1 MTNQFA
7 ATGMPGRHEQLL
19 TTLEGLLAIRAAE
32 AKSTLTQAADLVAET
47 LDAEKI
53 DIFLNDPAVDTLV
66 AVGVSDTPM
75 GRRQIELGLNRL
87 PISNGGRAAEVFQR
101 GDGYFNGHVDED
113 PEELHGIKHAL
124 GVRSAL
130 MVPLDVDGVRRG
142 VVQATSAQPD
152 RFSADDL
159 PFLAAVARWVSLV
172 LHQAEMVERL
182 TQAAAEEAR
191 RTTANELITMLAH
204 DLRAP
209 LVPLRGYLDMIHTVA
224 QREGQDQYLHY
235 ATRALRSANRL
246 QHMLSDL
253 MDTARLEQDLFAL
266 SLEAVNLPTLVQ
278 ETADMLRSPAASID
292 VRTPDHLVVEA
303 DSGRLRQALENLL
316 SNALRYSPDGV
327 PVVAEVRTERRAD
340 KNYAVITV
348 QDAGPGIAPE
358 VLPRL
363 FTRFAGGGD
372 KKGLGLGLYLAR
384 GIAEAHAG
392 TLTVDSAPGTGA
404 CFRLALP
411 LEPSTTTDR

>member
-19 TTLEGLLAIRAAE
+19 TTLEGLLAIQAVE

-142 VVQATSAQPD
+142 GVQAPPAP
-152 RFSADDL
+152 
-159 PFLAAVARWVSLV
+159 PARV
-172 LHQAEMVERL
+172 
-182 TQAAAEEAR
+182 
-191 RTTANELITMLAH
+191 
-204 DLRAP
+204 
-209 LVPLRGYLDMIHTVA
+209 
-224 QREGQDQYLHY
+224 
-235 ATRALRSANRL
+235 
-246 QHMLSDL
+246 
-253 MDTARLEQDLFAL
+253 F
-266 SLEAVNLPTLVQ
+266 
-278 ETADMLRSPAASID
+278 
-292 VRTPDHLVVEA
+292 
-303 DSGRLRQALENLL
+303 
-316 SNALRYSPDGV
+316 
-327 PVVAEVRTERRAD
+327 
-340 KNYAVITV
+340 
-348 QDAGPGIAPE
+348 
-358 VLPRL
+358 
-363 FTRFAGGGD
+363 
-372 KKGLGLGLYLAR
+372 
-384 GIAEAHAG
+384 
-392 TLTVDSAPGTGA
+392 
-404 CFRLALP
+404 
-411 LEPSTTTDR
+411 